1 MLSGY
6 FENCYGIKMFDMK
19 EIKFDKKNA
28 AIIYAPNGVMKT
40 SFTKT
45 FSDIAEG
52 KETKDELFP
61 NQATTYNV
69 TYYAS
74 TYNATVLNKQDNIYV
89 IHSFDEKFTS
99 ANESFTTLLADAD
112 TRNKYDS
119 ILALFSSDVKKFIA
133 NLSSLSGVTKPKI
146 FETLKSDFIMGK
158 EEDWPNVF
166 EKLQEIYNPY
176 DNVEF
181 LKDIKYSECINEK
194 TRSVVE
200 SSDFSVLIEQYMD
213 TLHEL
218 VMDNP
223 ILTKEFNDYHAEQL
237 GKTFAKYNLF
247 SAEHKILLK
256 DGHTVVSSLTEWN
269 NQVKTELDKLYANPE
284 LSKKFQ
290 ALRKKLTDNMYAEK
304 LCQIILEHREI
315 IPYLKDWN
323 KLKQMFWI
331 CNLKRLDVPFET
343 YANQVARY
351 SHEIKMLY
359 ETAEQQAERWK
370 TVVDEFNRRFKVPF
384 EVKIKNKANVLLR
397 DEAPNITFEYYKS
410 NDRTNGER
418 AEYTKDTL
426 MPHLSMGERR
436 AMYLLYVLFD
446 VERIKQQAVL
456 GKHLIIADDIAD
468 SFDYKNKY
476 AIIEYLSDMVENPN
490 VDLLMLTH
498 NFDFYRTVVLRIGIP
513 RDNCKMAQRKED
525 GEIVLS
531 DFKYRKDFFKK
542 VIIDNIQK
550 TSLSTSEKEKYVIA
564 SVPFYRNLCE
574 YSLMEEKQKELTCFL
589 HIKDDPINTETVTM
603 EELWECLPSEFIK
616 GFSCTFS
623 DIRYIDRVEQIAKVI
638 CVEETDEVILENKII
653 MSIAIR
659 LEAEKFLKGLLQYHG
674 EILECNRVQT
684 HEWSKRATKYMTD
697 EQKAIIDEVN
707 LMTAEGIHVNSFMYE
722 PIIDMSDWALKDLYV
737 RVAGLN
743 GKLLF

>member
-6 FENCYGIKMFDMK
+6 FENCYGIKLFDMK
-19 EIKFDKKNA
+19 EIKFDEKNA

-40 SFTKT
+40 SFTKV

-61 NQATTYNV
+61 NKSTAYNV

-74 TYNATVLNKQDNIYV
+74 TYNSTVLNKQENIYV

-119 ILALFSSDVKKFIA
+119 LMALYSSDIKQFVA

-146 FETLKSDFIMGK
+146 FETLKSDFMMVQ

-166 EKLQEIYNPY
+166 EKLQVIYNQY
-176 DNVEF
+176 DDVEF
-181 LKDIKYSECINEK
+181 LRNIKYSECINEK
-194 TRSVVE
+194 TRAVVE
-200 SSDFSVLIEQYMD
+200 STDFSTLIAQYME
-213 TLHEL
+213 TLHNL
-218 VMDNP
+218 ISDNP
-223 ILTKEFNDYHAEQL
+223 ILTREFNDYHAEQL
-237 GKTFAKYNLF
+237 GKALAKFDLF
-247 SAEHKILLK
+247 SGEHKILLK
-256 DGHTVVSSLTEWN
+256 DGQTIVSSLSEWN
-269 NQVKTELDKLYANPE
+269 KQVKTELDKLYADPE
-284 LSKKFQ
+284 LSQKFQ
-290 ALRKKLTDNMYAEK
+290 ALRKKLTANVDAEK
-304 LCQIILEHREI
+304 LCQIILAHREI

-323 KLKQMFWI
+323 KLKQSFWL
-331 CNLKRLDVPFET
+331 CNLKRLDIPFET
-343 YANQVARY
+343 YVDKVAQY
-351 SHEIKMLY
+351 SREIRVLY

-397 DEAPNITFEYYKS
+397 DEAPNVVFEYYQS
-410 NDRTNGER
+410 NDRINGEK

-446 VERIKQQAVL
+446 IERIKQQASI
-456 GKHLIIADDIAD
+456 GKHLVIADDIAD

-476 AIIEYLSDMVENPN
+476 AIIEYLSDIVENPN
-490 VDLLMLTH
+490 IDLLMLTH
-498 NFDFYRTVVLRIGIP
+498 NFDFYRTVVLRICLP
-513 RDNCKMAQRKED
+513 RENCKIAQRKEN
-525 GEIVLS
+525 GEIILS
-531 DFKYRKDFFKK
+531 DFKYRKDFFRKI
-542 VIIDNIQK
+542 IIDNIK
-550 TSLSTSEKEKYVIA
+550 RTSLSTEKKEKYVIA

-574 YSLMEEKQKELTCFL
+574 YSLMESKQKELTCFL
-589 HIKDDPINTETVTM
+589 HIKDNPINTETVTM
-603 EELWECLPSEFIK
+603 EELWKCMPNEFVQGI
-616 GFSCTFS
+616 SCTLS
-623 DIRYIDRVEQIAKVI
+623 NSKYIDRVEQVAKTI
-638 CVEETDEVILENKII
+638 CAESTDEVILENKII

-659 LEAEKFLKGLLQYHG
+659 LEAEKFLKPILQNNG
-674 EILECNRVQT
+674 ENLECTSVQT
-684 HEWSKRATKYMTD
+684 HEWSKRAAKYMTD
-697 EQKAIIDEVN
+697 EQKAVIDEVN

-737 RVAGLN
+737 RVLGLN
-743 GKLLF
+743 EKKL